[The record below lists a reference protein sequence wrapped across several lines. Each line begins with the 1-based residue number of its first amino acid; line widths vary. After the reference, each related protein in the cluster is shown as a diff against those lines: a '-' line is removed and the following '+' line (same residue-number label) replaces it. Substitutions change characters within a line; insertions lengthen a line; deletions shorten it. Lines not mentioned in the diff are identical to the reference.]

1 MKFFN
6 FVHDESMQS
15 VYVQQIVLN
24 PWTTNNQNC
33 FESVISELISIF
45 ENMSLPELL
54 GNRTRGIQKSLEDGR
69 LNKTRISWGKFAT
82 VGPSTGVSQKSIFK
96 LDGVGSCSCGK
107 HNISIVLCL
116 NNREAIGTNL
126 LKAEL
131 ANHFFTTKSAIQEN
145 TGVMICLSRETL
157 NLGGWDKAY
166 ADASEYAESFRGA
179 YFQMITKPLVVLEVH
194 SP

>member
-1 MKFFN
+1 
-6 FVHDESMQS
+6 MQS

-24 PWTTNNQNC
+24 PWAPENRTC
-33 FESVISELISIF
+33 FEPLISELSSIF
-45 ENMSLPELL
+45 EHMSLPELL
-54 GNRTRGIQKSLEDGR
+54 GNRTRGIQKTLEDGR
-69 LNKTRISWGKFAT
+69 LSKTRISWGKFTT
-82 VGPSTGVSQKSIFK
+82 VGPSTGVSQKSILK

-107 HNISIVLCL
+107 HIISIVLCL

-126 LKAEL
+126 LKVEL
-131 ANHFFTTKSAIQEN
+131 ANNFFSINSATQET

-179 YFQMITKPLVVLEVH
+179 YFQLVKNPLVVLEVH